1 MNIAS
6 HVCDP
11 KLVARLLGVR
21 SIVNY
26 HFFRLSEAPLEQ
38 AEIHRFHAMMLMD
51 RAPPPVI
58 AKERAGYSVRRERLT
73 GRSECA
79 PIARLRRPSSTRA
92 LACVPTRRSLS
103 PSSRICGEPR
113 LLKSYE
119 RRQAEHT
126 YPLCSHFSRLRC
138 RHANFCAA
146 SFHALFVTAY

>member
-51 RAPPPVI
+51 RA
-58 AKERAGYSVRRERLT
+58 ASGDRERAR
-73 GRSECA
+73 
-79 PIARLRRPSSTRA
+79 
-92 LACVPTRRSLS
+92 
-103 PSSRICGEPR
+103 R
-113 LLKSYE
+113 LLC
-119 RRQAEHT
+119 QARET
-126 YPLCSHFSRLRC
+126 YGQIGMRAHREITQILLD
-138 RHANFCAA
+138 
-146 SFHALFVTAY
+146 